1 MYKYLT
7 LIVLLLAGCASTNE
21 IANNSWCQP
30 YNDRLAEVFSNE
42 LTLGAKALDTT
53 IGCAPR
59 PLPNYLKGTTLS
71 DSILISQD
79 QVDIVEKIRGKY
91 KESEPN
97 ADEIINFVI
106 SPEAKQLAL
115 SRALRLN
122 ELSYSIIAQSQKN
135 KSKLIKKNTF
145 ELLNG
150 FTKGNID
157 KLNEAVEETSYD
169 RYQKQVHRIQ
179 RDYYDI
185 LYQITL
191 GGADKDGRQSI
202 EYDPKDIA
210 ILLTKAVKVYADQQ
224 AIRSNFLL
232 MRDLYFATIT
242 DSNSIP
248 SFTKQWK
255 NQITDIKEQCKLTAK
270 GLGLD
275 ETKCDVMSK

>member
-7 LIVLLLAGCASTNE
+7 LIVLLLAGCVSTNE
-21 IANNSWCQP
+21 VADKSWCQP
-30 YNDRLAEVFSNE
+30 YNDQLTEVFSNE
-42 LTLGAKALDTT
+42 LTLGARALDTV

-59 PLPNYLKGTTLS
+59 PLPKFVQGDVLTNSTLMS
-71 DSILISQD
+71 DF
-79 QVDIVEKIRGKY
+79 QVKQVTDI
-91 KESEPN
+91 KEVYANTKPN
-97 ADEIINFVI
+97 ADDIINFVI
-106 SPEAKQLAL
+106 SPQAKQLAL

-122 ELSYSIIAQSQKN
+122 ELSYSIIAQSQKD
-135 KSKLIKKNTF
+135 KSELIKNNTF

-191 GGADKDGRQSI
+191 GGADKDGLQSI
-202 EYDPKDIA
+202 AYDPKDIA
-210 ILLTKAVKVYADQQ
+210 KLLTKAVKVYADQQ

-232 MRDLYFATIT
+232 MRDQYFATIN
-242 DSNSIP
+242 SNSLP
-248 SFTKQWK
+248 PFDQQWE

>member
-7 LIVLLLAGCASTNE
+7 LIVLLLAGCVSTNE
-21 IANNSWCQP
+21 VADKSWCQL
-30 YNDRLAEVFSNE
+30 YNDQLTEVFSNE
-42 LTLGAKALDTT
+42 LTLGARALDTV

-59 PLPNYLKGTTLS
+59 PLPKFVQGDVLTNSTLMS
-71 DSILISQD
+71 DF
-79 QVDIVEKIRGKY
+79 QVKQVTDI
-91 KESEPN
+91 KEVYANTKPN
-97 ADEIINFVI
+97 ADDIINFVI
-106 SPEAKQLAL
+106 SLQAKQLAL

-122 ELSYSIIAQSQKN
+122 ELSYSIIAQSQKD
-135 KSKLIKKNTF
+135 KSEIIKNNTF
-145 ELLNG
+145 EILNE
-150 FTKGNID
+150 FTEDNID
-157 KLNEAVEETSYD
+157 KLNKAVKEASYD

-202 EYDPKDIA
+202 SYDPKDIA
-210 ILLTKAVKVYADQQ
+210 TLLTKAVKVYADQQ

-232 MRDLYFATIT
+232 MRDQYFATIN
-242 DSNSIP
+242 SNSLP
-248 SFTKQWK
+248 SFDQQWE
-255 NQITDIKEQCKLTAK
+255 NQITDIKEQCELTAK

>member
-7 LIVLLLAGCASTNE
+7 LVVLLLAGCVSTNE
-21 IANNSWCQP
+21 VADKSWCQP
-30 YNDRLAEVFSNE
+30 YNDQLTEVFSNE
-42 LTLGAKALDTT
+42 LTLGARALDTV

-59 PLPNYLKGTTLS
+59 PLPKFVQGDVLTNSTLMS
-71 DSILISQD
+71 DF
-79 QVDIVEKIRGKY
+79 QVKQVTDI
-91 KESEPN
+91 KEVYADTKPN
-97 ADEIINFVI
+97 ADDIINFVI
-106 SPEAKQLAL
+106 SPQAKQLAL

-122 ELSYSIIAQSQKN
+122 ELSYLIIAQSQKD
-135 KSKLIKKNTF
+135 KSEIIKNNTF
-145 ELLNG
+145 EILNE
-150 FTKGNID
+150 FTEDNID
-157 KLNEAVEETSYD
+157 KLNKAVKEASYD

-202 EYDPKDIA
+202 AYDPKDIVK
-210 ILLTKAVKVYADQQ
+210 LLTKAVKIYADQQ

-232 MRDLYFATIT
+232 MRDQYFATING
-242 DSNSIP
+242 NSLP
-248 SFTKQWK
+248 SFDQQWE

-275 ETKCDVMSK
+275 KAKCEVIHQ

>member
-7 LIVLLLAGCASTNE
+7 LIVLLLAGCVSTNE
-21 IANNSWCQP
+21 VADKSWCQP
-30 YNDRLAEVFSNE
+30 YNDQLTEVFSNE
-42 LTLGAKALDTT
+42 LTLGARALDTV

-59 PLPNYLKGTTLS
+59 PLPKFVQGDVLTNSTLMS
-71 DSILISQD
+71 DF
-79 QVDIVEKIRGKY
+79 QVKQVTDI
-91 KESEPN
+91 KEVYANTKPN
-97 ADEIINFVI
+97 ADDIINFVI
-106 SPEAKQLAL
+106 SPQAKQLAL

-122 ELSYSIIAQSQKN
+122 ELSYSIIAQSQKD
-135 KSKLIKKNTF
+135 KSKLIKNNTF

-191 GGADKDGRQSI
+191 GGADKDGLQSI
-202 EYDPKDIA
+202 AYDPKDIA
-210 ILLTKAVKVYADQQ
+210 KLLTKAVKVYADQQ

-232 MRDLYFATIT
+232 MRDQYFATIN
-242 DSNSIP
+242 SNSLP
-248 SFTKQWK
+248 SFDQQWD
-255 NQITDIKEQCKLTAK
+255 NQITDIKEQCKLAAK

-275 ETKCDVMSK
+275 ETKCDVISK